1 MTSASVNSRCTCTS
15 YNQLIAYEVCLLSRK
30 FEVWLCRFRFIL
42 RLARNRPSKVAIAA
56 SSSVL
61 PLFFRYRSFFLC
73 SSAIAASSS
82 VLPLFFLCCCCCCYC
97 DLCFRSRGYL
107 VASYDSSYTAAR
119 AASALLPQLQQLRSC
134 LLQCAAHFS
143 NYVPRSVVCTSAAS
157 SCELHRWSG
166 KVKVSS
172 HSFGS
177 CWS

>member
-1 MTSASVNSRCTCTS
+1 MLAVE
-15 YNQLIAYEVCLLSRK
+15 EVRG
-30 FEVWLCRFRFIL
+30 
-42 RLARNRPSKVAIAA
+42 VA
-56 SSSVL
+56 L
-61 PLFFRYRSFFLC
+61 PLSVYFASRSQPPVEGCYRSFFLC

-157 SCELHRWSG
+157 RCELHRWSG